1 MDEGMARDHEPGEVA
16 YRVLSI
22 RMIWFASAVIVVL
35 GVVVA
40 VWLLAAFGHGDAQER
55 NQLEAIKTA
64 GTVVVG
70 TGGAAALLLSA
81 RRQRSTEIG
90 LKQKDL
96 DQAAVARTHALQERM
111 AEDARLDAA
120 ERRLTELYST
130 AVDQLGSERLAV
142 QLGGLYALERLGQSS
157 PGQRQ
162 TIVNVFC
169 AYLRM
174 FTDAAAD
181 VVENPL
187 GQQGR
192 VRQAVGEVLAAH
204 LRPDAPDHRFWP
216 DLDLDLA
223 GASLLGFDLSGCRV
237 RSAGFHSATFVG
249 PARFAAATFT
259 DAAGFA
265 SATFTAEAD
274 FTGTAFGGHTDFA
287 AASFRGDAVFESA
300 SFAHGPEFADAVF
313 LTRSRF
319 DSAVFT
325 SGSVSFEDL
334 PDEPKR
340 QLTALP
346 THVPY
351 AAVPS
356 AEALPIGLRIDGTAA
371 VWDPRADPHFVAFM
385 GPESGKTTL
394 LRSILRG
401 IVERHTP
408 AEAVIL
414 LVDYRRTSLGYVATE
429 HLLAYAVSH
438 AQLSTMMEEVRESLR
453 RRLPGPDVTQEQLK
467 NRSWWSGPDL
477 YVVVDDAE
485 LVAPGDVD
493 PFEPL
498 REFLPQAQD
507 VGLHLVV
514 ARRTEGA
521 SAALEHGVLNT
532 LAGLQT
538 PGVIGDGDFREGPL
552 VFGVWPSALMPG
564 RVTAVSRRYGQE
576 LVQLAWP
583 EPDPLESP
591 SG

>member
-1 MDEGMARDHEPGEVA
+1 
-16 YRVLSI
+16 
-22 RMIWFASAVIVVL
+22 MIWFASAVIVVL
-35 GVVVA
+35 GVAVA

-81 RRQRSTEIG
+81 RRQRSAEIA
-90 LKQKDL
+90 LRQKDL

-142 QLGGLYALERLGQSS
+142 QLGGLYAVERLGQSS

-162 TIVNVFC
+162 TIVNVLC

-181 VVENPL
+181 VVESPR

-216 DLDLDLA
+216 DVDLDLA

-237 RSAGFHSATFVG
+237 RSAGFGAATFVG
-249 PARFAAATFT
+249 TARFGGTTVTGAT
-259 DAAGFA
+259 GFA

-274 FTGTAFGGHTDFA
+274 FTGTTFGGRADFTA
-287 AASFRGDAVFESA
+287 ATFRGDAVFGSA
-300 SFAHGPEFADAVF
+300 RFHHGPEFADAVF

-319 DSAVFT
+319 DSAVFS
-325 SGSVSFEDL
+325 SGAMSFEDL
-334 PDEPKR
+334 PAEPAR

-346 THVPY
+346 THVPR
-351 AAVPS
+351 AELPA
-356 AEALPIGLRIDGTAA
+356 AEALPIGLRLDGTPA
-371 VWDPRADPHFVAFM
+371 VWDSKADPHFVAFM

-394 LRSILRG
+394 LRGILRG
-401 IVERHTP
+401 IVEQYTS
-408 AEAVIL
+408 AEALIM
-414 LVDYRRTSLGYVATE
+414 LVDYRRTLLGEVPAE
-429 HLLAYAVSH
+429 HLVAYAVSH
-438 AQLSTMMEEVRESLR
+438 PQLGSMLEAVCGSMR
-453 RRLPGPDVTQEQLK
+453 RRLPGPDVTHEQLK

-477 YVVVDDAE
+477 YVVVDDAD

-493 PFEPL
+493 PLEPL
-498 REFLPQAQD
+498 REFLPQAKD

-538 PGVIGDGDFREGPL
+538 PGVVGNGDFREGPL

-576 LVQLAWP
+576 LVQLAWS